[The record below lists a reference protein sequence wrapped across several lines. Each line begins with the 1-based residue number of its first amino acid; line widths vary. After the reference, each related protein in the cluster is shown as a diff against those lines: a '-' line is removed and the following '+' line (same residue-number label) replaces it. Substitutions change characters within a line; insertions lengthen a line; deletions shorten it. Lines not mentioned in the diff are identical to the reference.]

1 MLFVL
6 VGNTAPNCF
15 IFAQYIVG
23 AFDPDQQKP
32 DTRLL
37 KFVALMC
44 ISFIC
49 TLHVFSRK
57 LGLMTNNG
65 KSAQIPLIDG

>member
-23 AFDPDQQKP
+23 AFDPDQAQP
-32 DTRLL
+32 NTQLL
-37 KFVALMC
+37 KFVALVV

-57 LGLMTNNG
+57 LGIMTNNG
-65 KSAQIPLIDG
+65 EFP